1 MTHSVVTRGAPL
13 TVVQATPVQFE
24 LHGLPAAQLDRA

>member
-1 MTHSVVTRGAPL
+1 MTHSVVTREALL
-13 TVVQATPVQFE
+13 TVVQVTPVQLE